1 MLIVQISDRH
11 VKAQGKQLYDRI
23 DTAAA
28 SFDGNGSGHGAF

>member
-1 MLIVQISDRH
+1 MLIVQISD
-11 VKAQGKQLYDRI
+11 KAQGKQLYDRI